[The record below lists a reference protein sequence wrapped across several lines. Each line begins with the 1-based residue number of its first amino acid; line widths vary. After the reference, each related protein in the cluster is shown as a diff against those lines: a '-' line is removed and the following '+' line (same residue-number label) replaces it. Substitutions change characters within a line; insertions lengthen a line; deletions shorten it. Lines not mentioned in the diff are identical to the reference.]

1 MFSPFTD
8 EAGYDIRLG
17 SPETSLPS
25 ALYTERA
32 YFRARAFIV
41 HALTTPTHPFVD
53 ELRWLYL
60 DQSADAPKLLGKALD
75 EAKAIIEKS
84 ERKDEVAERDGLRRI
99 SLGAVVMLRRQ
110 VERLEKLRGLEFGD
124 S

>member
-1 MFSPFTD
+1 M
-8 EAGYDIRLG
+8 
-17 SPETSLPS
+17 
-25 ALYTERA
+25 
-32 YFRARAFIV
+32 

-60 DQSADAPKLLGKALD
+60 DQSADAPKLLGKAID

-110 VERLEKLRGLEFGD
+110 VEKLEKLKGLEFGD